1 MKNTSK
7 FQNVVIITIV
17 GWLVLF
23 VFLPNLMIIGTSFLT
38 RDDASFVKMV
48 FTLDNY
54 ARLLDPLYFE
64 VLLHSLNMALIATL
78 SCLVLGYPFAWF
90 LAKLPEKIRPLLLFL
105 LIVPFWTNS
114 LIRIYGLKIFLSTKG
129 YLNEFLLWLGVIDTP
144 IRIMFTPSA
153 VIIGLV
159 YILLPFMV
167 MPLYSSIEKL
177 DKPLLEAA
185 RDLGASKMQTFIRII
200 IPLTM
205 PGIVAGCLL
214 VMLPAMGLFYVS
226 DLMGGAKNLLIG
238 NVIKVQ
244 FLNIRDW
251 PFGAATS
258 ITLTIVMGLMLFGEP
273 LLSVPL
279 YSIVKHVNSELFK
292 TNFEWKAQEKI
303 NYLATKI
310 RSGIESAKHTLHKEN
325 ISESTRQRA
334 FLETMSMCGL
344 KPTETPPPPTHV
356 PIAKM
361 VETILL
367 ENKTFQAFLVTNAN
381 TSQSFLDEIIEA
393 VSDHVFRGLF
403 RTDPQVIQKMAEEQL
418 TKLHV
423 RWHRQGGNGLSCFL

>member
-7 FQNVVIITIV
+7 FQNIVIVTIV

-23 VFLPNLMIIGTSFLT
+23 VFLPNLMIISTSFLT
-38 RDDASFVKMV
+38 RDDARFVKMV

-238 NVIKVQ
+238 NVIKIQ

-258 ITLTIVMGLMLFGEP
+258 ITLTIVMGLMLLIYWRASR
-273 LLSVPL
+273 LL
-279 YSIVKHVNSELFK
+279 
-292 TNFEWKAQEKI
+292 
-303 NYLATKI
+303 
-310 RSGIESAKHTLHKEN
+310 
-325 ISESTRQRA
+325 
-334 FLETMSMCGL
+334 
-344 KPTETPPPPTHV
+344 
-356 PIAKM
+356 
-361 VETILL
+361 
-367 ENKTFQAFLVTNAN
+367 NKK
-381 TSQSFLDEIIEA
+381 
-393 VSDHVFRGLF
+393 VSDIS
-403 RTDPQVIQKMAEEQL
+403 D
-418 TKLHV
+418 
-423 RWHRQGGNGLSCFL
+423 